1 MIVKICGITLPQQAK
16 EISELGADYIG
27 TIFYQKS
34 PRYVDLDKIK
44 EIKQSLN
51 INTKLVVVVVNEDE
65 KTVEKLFDTAD
76 IIQFHGDEEYS
87 FIKNFPKEKV
97 IKVFRLKEESQIKQM
112 EQYMKDNY
120 CLLLDTYKEGMY
132 GGTGEA
138 IDLQLLKKVLK
149 LYDKIIVSGGLGLDN
164 IKEVLSQIK
173 PYGVDAS
180 SKLEIKPGIKD
191 INKVKQFIE
200 IVKSYEPNN

>member
-1 MIVKICGITLPQQAK
+1 MIVKICGITQPQQAK
-16 EISELGADYIG
+16 EISQLGANYLG
-27 TIFYQKS
+27 TIFYPKS
-34 PRYVDLDKIK
+34 PRYVDLDKII

-51 INTKLVVVVVNEDE
+51 ESTKLVVVVVNQDE
-65 KTVEKLFDTAD
+65 KTVEELLYIAD
-76 IIQFHGDEEYS
+76 IIQFHGDEDYS
-87 FIKNFPKEKV
+87 FVKNFPKDRV
-97 IKVFRLKEESQIKQM
+97 IKVFRIKEESQIKQM
-112 EQYMKDNY
+112 EEYMKDDY

-132 GGTGEA
+132 GGTGET
-138 IDLQLLKKVLK
+138 IDIQLLKKVLK

-200 IVKSYEPNN
+200 IVKSYESNN